1 MAADKFD
8 FEKEVEEI
16 DYTPTKKDTIPMRMY
31 PEDIK
36 EQIKTKLIFDKRCS
50 HILVK
55 DMALIFTII
64 DEVMK

>member
-1 MAADKFD
+1 MATKFD
-8 FEKEVEEI
+8 FEEEAEEI
-16 DYTPTKKDTIPMRMY
+16 EYIPKEIESIPMRMY

-36 EQIKTKLIFDKRCS
+36 ERIKTQLIFDKRCN